1 MHKLLAVWQAR
12 HQGRGTQP
20 TFCGGAR
27 AARGA
32 REGVNMGLD
41 RGIKKNETLIKRE
54 KKRVK
59 KERRQ
64 RKNKDLDS
72 NVKG

>member
-1 MHKLLAVWQAR
+1 
-12 HQGRGTQP
+12 
-20 TFCGGAR
+20 
-27 AARGA
+27 
-32 REGVNMGLD
+32 MGLD

-64 RKNKDLDS
+64 RKIKDLDS
-72 NVKG
+72 NVKGYNFRLDAPTGEI